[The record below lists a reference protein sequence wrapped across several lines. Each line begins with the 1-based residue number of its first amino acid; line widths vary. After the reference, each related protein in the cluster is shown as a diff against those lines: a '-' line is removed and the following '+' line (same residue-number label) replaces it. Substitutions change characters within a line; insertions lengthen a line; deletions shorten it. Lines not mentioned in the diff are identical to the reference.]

1 MSTFDLRTFT
11 PAEAAKISGV
21 NVALQRD
28 WRRRD
33 ILPKVEGHAR
43 FNPFDI
49 GEMMALNSLGA
60 QGVQLLQYRP
70 ILKMLGAGVMMAAL
84 ELRGAYSGDFDRIVN
99 IEDPEILG
107 RLKHTHAVDKQ
118 FIVDRWRSTYARHRI
133 LGKEGHD
140 AHSTR
145 TMFIHWADNSFAF
158 SWGPISAYETIEP
171 SDPRRA
177 GAIVMVDLEGL
188 GHALIKR
195 SGAIVDVKPTRGGS
209 YDEILERKIA
219 EALCKS
225 DDGGRDARAG

>member
-1 MSTFDLRTFT
+1 MSTFNLRTFT

-43 FNPFDI
+43 FSPFDV

-84 ELRGAYSGDFDRIVN
+84 KLRGAYSGEFDRIVDVHN
-99 IEDPEILG
+99 PEILG
-107 RLKHTHAVDKQ
+107 RLKHTHSLDKQ
-118 FIVDRWRSTYARHRI
+118 ETVNRWRAAYARQRI
-133 LGKEGHD
+133 LSKEGHE
-140 AHSTR
+140 ANSVR

-158 SWGPISAYETIEP
+158 SWGPTSAYENIEP
-171 SDPRRA
+171 SDPRRS
-177 GAIVMVDLEGL
+177 GAIVMVDMEGL

-195 SGAIVDVKPTRGGS
+195 SGAIVDVKPVCGS
-209 YDEILERKIA
+209 LSEEMLERKIA
-219 EALCKS
+219 EALTKS
-225 DDGGRDARAG
+225 EEAGANAKAS

>member
-43 FNPFDI
+43 FSPFDI

-60 QGVQLLQYRP
+60 QGVQLLQYRS

-84 ELRGAYSGDFDRIVN
+84 QLREAYSGAFDGIVN
-99 IEDPEILG
+99 IETPEIIDHL
-107 RLKHTHAVDKQ
+107 RHTHVSDRQ
-118 FIVDRWRSTYARHRI
+118 NVVDRWRAVYARDRI
-133 LGKEGHD
+133 LRKEGHE
-140 AHSTR
+140 ANSVR

-158 SWGPISAYETIEP
+158 SWGPIAAYETIEP

-195 SGAIVDVKPTRGGS
+195 SGAIVDVKPRTPGGVAS
-209 YDEILERKIA
+209 MIERKIA
-219 EALCKS
+219 EALAGANEGA
-225 DDGGRDARAG
+225 DNARAG